1 MINKVTDM
9 KILTLNTHSL
19 VEPDYEN
26 KLKLFVEMIIKERPD
41 VFALQEVNQLMAAA
55 EVYPEEEYVEVY
67 RFKGKIRE
75 DNHAY
80 RVSRMLKEAGLS
92 YYWTWIGAKKG
103 YDIYDEGM
111 ALFSLTPILETRQF
125 YISQSQCYSNWKAR
139 KVLGIKTGEKPEWY
153 FCVHMGWWDDKE
165 DPFATQW
172 DNFQEELKIQVLWN
186 QKIWLLGDF
195 NSPAINED
203 QGYDYVKKHGWL
215 DTWDLADQK
224 DSGVTVEKEIDGWRD
239 RKASGSPA
247 VTGMRLDYIWC
258 NYPAKIKSTKVV
270 FNGKNYPVVSDHY
283 GILIEVEK

>member
-1 MINKVTDM
+1 M

-19 VEPDYEN
+19 VEPDYES
-26 KLKLFVEMIIKERPD
+26 KLKLFVKMIIKERPD
-41 VFALQEVNQLMAAA
+41 VVALQEVNQLMAAA
-55 EVYPEEEYVEVY
+55 EVNPGDEYVEVY

-80 RVSRMLKEAGLS
+80 RVSQMLKEAGLS

-111 ALFSLTPILETRQF
+111 AIFSLTPILETRQF
-125 YISQSQCYSNWKAR
+125 YISQSQCYSNWKTR
-139 KVLGIKTGEKPEWY
+139 KVLGIKTGETPEWY
-153 FCVHMGWWDDKE
+153 FSIHMGWWDDEE
-165 DPFATQW
+165 DPFAAQW

-195 NSPAINED
+195 NSPANNED
-203 QGYDYVKKHGWL
+203 QGYGYVKQHGWL
-215 DTWDLADQK
+215 DTWELARSK

-247 VTGMRLDYIWC
+247 VIGMRLDYIWC
-258 NYPAKIKSTKVV
+258 NYPAKVRSTEVV
-270 FNGKNYPVVSDHY
+270 FNGKHYPVVSDHY
-283 GILIEVEK
+283 GIMIEVEN

>member
-1 MINKVTDM
+1 M

-26 KLKLFVEMIIKERPD
+26 KLKIFVDMIVKERPD
-41 VFALQEVNQLMAAA
+41 VFALQEVNQLMEAS
-55 EVYPEEEYVEVY
+55 EVVPGDHYVEVY
-67 RFKGKIRE
+67 RFKGTIRK

-80 RVSRMLKEAGLS
+80 RVSQMLEQLGLS

-125 YISQSQCYSNWKAR
+125 YISRSQCYSNWKTR
-139 KVLGIKTGEKPEWY
+139 KVVGIRTGIEPQW
-153 FCVHMGWWDDKE
+153 FFSIHMGWWDDRE
-165 DPFATQW
+165 DPFIAQW

-195 NSPAINED
+195 NSPADREE
-203 QGYDYVKKHGWL
+203 QGYGYVKKHGW
-215 DTWDLADQK
+215 K
-224 DSGVTVEKEIDGWRD
+224 DSYMIADKKDAGITVEKEIDGWRN

-247 VTGMRLDYIWC
+247 IVGMRLDYIWC
-258 NYPAKIKSTKVV
+258 NYEVKIVSSKVV
-270 FNGKNYPVVSDHY
+270 FNGVNYPIVSDHY
-283 GILIEVEK
+283 GVMIETKS

>member
-1 MINKVTDM
+1 M

-26 KLKLFVEMIIKERPD
+26 KLKLFVEMIVKERPD
-41 VFALQEVNQLMAAA
+41 VFALQEVNQLMAAD
-55 EVYPEEEYVEVY
+55 EVHPGDKYVEVY
-67 RFKGKIRE
+67 RFKGKIRK

-80 RVSRMLKEAGLS
+80 RVNEMLKEAGLS

-103 YDIYDEGM
+103 YDVYDEGM
-111 ALFSLTPILETRQF
+111 AMFSLTPILETRQF
-125 YISQSQCYSNWKAR
+125 YISRSQCYSNWKTR

-153 FCVHMGWWDDKE
+153 FNIHMGWWDDEE
-165 DPFATQW
+165 DPFAAQW

-195 NSPAINED
+195 NSPSNNED
-203 QGYDYVKKHGWL
+203 EGYEYVKEHGWL
-215 DTWDLADQK
+215 DTWDLAVKK

-247 VTGMRLDYIWC
+247 VVGMRLDYIWC
-258 NYPAKIKSTKVV
+258 NYPAKVQTTQVV
-270 FNGKNYPVVSDHY
+270 FNGKDYPVVSDHY
-283 GILIEVEK
+283 GIMIEVEK